1 MPSEICGLSV
11 KAYHFRMSEKGT
23 EKLICGMNRDVH
35 LTSELALLIF
45 MPLFQGITKGGEK
58 C

>member
-1 MPSEICGLSV
+1 MSV
-11 KAYHFRMSEKGT
+11 KAYHLRMSEKGT
-23 EKLICGMNRDVH
+23 ERIKKLICGMNRDVH

-58 C
+58 CLV

>member
-1 MPSEICGLSV
+1 M
-11 KAYHFRMSEKGT
+11 
-23 EKLICGMNRDVH
+23 LICGMNRDVH

-58 C
+58 CLV